1 MSSSSSLRKPLRKF
15 SEYDDYKEFYNELR
29 NYLSNIDKKYIDIMD
44 YVEKQ
49 SESIEKVTLK
59 EDMGNM
65 EENYMDQMS
74 SVLYFVL
81 QGRAREQVQQIEGNT
96 NDANGFE
103 LWRRLHHMSR
113 DLQKA
118 THGTKNVGFGN
129 DVNSKNYEP
138 NTIKD
143 VSIELP

>member
-1 MSSSSSLRKPLRKF
+1 MRKF

-49 SESIEKVTLK
+49 NESIEKVTLK

-81 QGRAREQVQQIEGNT
+81 QGRAR
-96 NDANGFE
+96 
-103 LWRRLHHMSR
+103 
-113 DLQKA
+113 
-118 THGTKNVGFGN
+118 
-129 DVNSKNYEP
+129 
-138 NTIKD
+138 
-143 VSIELP
+143 